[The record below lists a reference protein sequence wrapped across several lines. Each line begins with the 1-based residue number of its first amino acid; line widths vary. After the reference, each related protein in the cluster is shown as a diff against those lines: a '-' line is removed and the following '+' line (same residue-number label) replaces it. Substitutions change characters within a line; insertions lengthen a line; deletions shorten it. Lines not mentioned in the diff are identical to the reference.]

1 MKKIFTLLFCALF
14 LNQFAQSDKQIL
26 EFTKANYLKLVGEM
40 PANKITDFGFTNKE
54 EIQTLNFTKVFA
66 EYVLANGAFIKTNNY
81 RVLAVNEKGKPR
93 GLFTVYVNDGEL
105 MMADFGA
112 NELSK
117 TISCSTASFDK
128 DAKLSILKVL
138 NTQSDYLFDE
148 AAQAPNRKYLKL
160 FENNFY
166 SQTDIKE
173 N

>member
-26 EFTKANYLKLVGEM
+26 EFTKANYTKLIGDL
-40 PANKITDFGFTNKE
+40 PANKLADFGFTNKE
-54 EIQTLNFTKVFA
+54 ELNQLSFTKVFA
-66 EYVLANGAFIKTNNY
+66 EYILAEGAFVKTKNY
-81 RVLAVNEKGKPR
+81 RVLAVNANGKPR
-93 GLFTVYVNDGEL
+93 GLFTIYVENGE
-105 MMADFGA
+105 MTVADFGA

-117 TISCSTASFDK
+117 TLSCSTASFDK
-128 DAKLSILKVL
+128 DAHLSILKVL

-148 AAQAPNRKYLKL
+148 MARGTNRKYLKL

-166 SQTDIKE
+166 LMNEIKE

>member
-1 MKKIFTLLFCALF
+1 MKKILTLLFCVLF

-26 EFTKANYLKLVGEM
+26 EFTKVNYLKLIGEL
-40 PANKITDFGFTNKE
+40 PANKMADFGFTDKT
-54 EIQTLNFTKVFA
+54 EIQTLSFTKVFA
-66 EYVLANGAFIKTNNY
+66 EYILANGAFVKTSNY

-117 TISCSTASFDK
+117 TLNNSTSSFDK

-148 AAQAPNRKYLKL
+148 ASQAPNRKYLKL

-166 SQTDIKE
+166 SVTDIKE